1 MDFPHKLFLK
11 KRLVINI
18 CKVFAKQ
25 STADIKF
32 STSQSERFLGALLG
46 KLTGVINEIYI
57 HSCKKMYFYHQD

>member
-46 KLTGVINEIYI
+46 KLAG
-57 HSCKKMYFYHQD
+57 